1 MNDKNKN
8 SSESYDDKEALRFHA
23 EGKPGKIAIS
33 ATKPMETQSDLSLAY
48 SPGVAAPVIAISE
61 KPETVYDYTS
71 KGNLVAV
78 ISNGSAILGLGNLG
92 SLAAKPVMEGKA
104 VLFKRFADVDA
115 IDIEIDS
122 EDAEVF
128 SSTVEKIGR
137 TFGGIN
143 LEDISA
149 PDCFIIESELRE
161 KLDIPVFHDD
171 QHGTAI
177 ISTAGIINALDLTNK
192 KIENV
197 KVVVN
202 GAGAAGIACLEL
214 LKSMG
219 LPHENA
225 ILCDSKGP
233 IYIGRDENINQWKAA
248 HAVDTDARSLADAI
262 KGSDIFLGL
271 SVKDALTKEMLETM
285 NKDPIVFAM
294 ANPDPEIDPKLAKE
308 VRPDCIIAT
317 GRSDY
322 PNQVN
327 NVLGFPYI
335 FRGALDVRAKTINDE
350 MKIACAEAL
359 AKLAREDVPDE
370 VAAAYS
376 GIRPRYGPDYII
388 PAPFDPRLI
397 RDIPPAVAKAAL
409 ESGVA
414 RMPIVD
420 EDAYKNRLSARL
432 DPAAAVMQ
440 PIYQKA
446 KRLMKKVVFAE
457 GEEEK
462 VIRAALNF
470 RELGLGIPVL
480 VGRKEII
487 EKSLSEIGQQLHSGI
502 EIVNAEIS
510 DKSDEYTNYLYSRLQ
525 RRGVLARDCLRMV
538 NNDRNIFSACM
549 VSLGDADAMVTGVT
563 RNYSLAL
570 EDIRKV
576 IDPAEN
582 KRMVGIS
589 VIISENKTVLVGDTN
604 VHDMPSAEEIAD
616 ITQAGADLA
625 RKLGLD
631 PHAALLAYSSFGYP
645 EGERS
650 TFMREAV
657 DILDKRN
664 VDFDYDGE
672 MAADV
677 ALNPEAM
684 KLYPFCRLTEPAN
697 VLIMP
702 AIHSASIS
710 TKLLQELGGATLVG
724 PLLVG
729 LSKPVQIAPTGCT
742 VSELVNLA
750 TIAACDLGN

>member
-248 HAVDTDARSLADAI
+248 HAVDTDARSLADAM

-480 VGRKEII
+480 VGRKENI

-549 VSLGDADAMVTGVT
+549 VSMGDADAMVTGVT

-657 DILDKRN
+657 DILDKRS

>member
-248 HAVDTDARSLADAI
+248 HAVDTDARSLADAM

-480 VGRKEII
+480 VGRKENI

-549 VSLGDADAMVTGVT
+549 VSMGDADAMVTGVT

-570 EDIRKV
+570 EEIRKV